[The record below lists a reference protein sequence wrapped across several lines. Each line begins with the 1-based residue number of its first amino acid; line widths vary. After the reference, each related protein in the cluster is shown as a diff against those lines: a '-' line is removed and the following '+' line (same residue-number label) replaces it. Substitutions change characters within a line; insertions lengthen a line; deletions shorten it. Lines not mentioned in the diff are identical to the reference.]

1 MSRTLNALFLAL
13 CLPLLPSGCPL
24 EREAQVPEARAAD
37 TAVAA
42 GATAAGAAAADGY
55 TQVARSADGI
65 GKAYMGR
72 EIASVMGWQGAAWLE
87 REEREREERGSV
99 LLKEL
104 RLAAGMQVADIGA
117 GTGWH
122 ARRMAPMVA
131 PGRVYAVDVQ
141 PEMVAMLERVA
152 AQPGL
157 GNVVPV
163 LHRKG
168 VRDNFEFS

>member
-1 MSRTLNALFLAL
+1 MSRTLNAFVFAL
-13 CLPLLPSGCPL
+13 CLAALPTVCARGRQP
-24 EREAQVPEARAAD
+24 QVPQARAGD
-37 TAVAA
+37 
-42 GATAAGAAAADGY
+42 AAAADDGY
-55 TQVARSADGI
+55 TQVPRSADGI

-99 LLKEL
+99 LLREL
-104 RLAAGMQVADIGA
+104 RLAPGMQVADIGA

-141 PEMVAMLERVA
+141 PQMVAMLE
-152 AQPGL
+152 AQM
-157 GNVVPV
+157 
-163 LHRKG
+163 
-168 VRDNFEFS
+168 

>member
-1 MSRTLNALFLAL
+1 MSRSLHALLFAL
-13 CLPLLPSGCPL
+13 CLPLLASGCPL
-24 EREAQVPEARAAD
+24 ERQPQVPQARAAD
-37 TAVAA
+37 PAVAA
-42 GATAAGAAAADGY
+42 DVAASADGY
-55 TQVARSADGI
+55 TQVSRSADGI

-99 LLKEL
+99 LLREL
-104 RLAAGMQVADIGA
+104 RLAPGMQVADIGA

-141 PEMVAMLERVA
+141 PQMVAMLE
-152 AQPGL
+152 AQM
-157 GNVVPV
+157 
-163 LHRKG
+163 
-168 VRDNFEFS
+168 